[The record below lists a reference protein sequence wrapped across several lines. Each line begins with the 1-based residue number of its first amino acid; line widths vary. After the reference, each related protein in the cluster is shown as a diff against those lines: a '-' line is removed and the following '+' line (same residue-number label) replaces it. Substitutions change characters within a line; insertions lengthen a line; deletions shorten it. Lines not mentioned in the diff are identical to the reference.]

1 MNPGTN
7 IHHIDPYFRNLLS
20 FNRIY
25 YQLGVL
31 YISRSL
37 ICKVGYLGDEYI
49 QKKILGFCSTD
60 KKCGLRA

>member
-37 ICKVGYLGDEYI
+37 ICKVGYLGDECI
-49 QKKILGFCSTD
+49 QKQ
-60 KKCGLRA
+60 KC